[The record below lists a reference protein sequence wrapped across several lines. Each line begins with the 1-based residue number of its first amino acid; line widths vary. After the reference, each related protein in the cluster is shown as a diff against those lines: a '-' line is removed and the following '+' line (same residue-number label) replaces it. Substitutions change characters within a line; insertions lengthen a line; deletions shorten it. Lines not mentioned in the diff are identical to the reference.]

1 MNAMLDTANKP
12 MLQTIPQQ
20 LKSGPANKIG
30 KYEVIR
36 KLGDGATSTVYLAR
50 DPFVGREVAIKL
62 VSQAA
67 LRDSDS
73 GKLMHQLFL
82 NEASLAG
89 KLAHPHIVEIY
100 DAVADEEN
108 AYIVME
114 YVEGGTLQQYT
125 RSDTLLSLGEAVE
138 IIFKCVRAL
147 DFASRLG
154 VIHRDIK
161 PANILTK
168 GDTEIKITDFGAA
181 AMLMTT
187 RTVVDGIGTPAY
199 MSPEQH
205 LNQPL
210 NHQTDIYALG
220 VVMFQLLTG
229 RLPFQADN
237 IAALAHQIL
246 NNDPPNPSE
255 FRREISGGLD
265 AVVRRAIE
273 CDPTKRY
280 QTWQQFATDLVA
292 VAAGGLPQ
300 EKPGATETEKFEAL
314 RTLNFFRVFSDV
326 ELWEVLQFAEWC
338 GVAEG
343 ETIMHEGDP
352 GEFFCVVASGTVR
365 VARGENLLAVLG
377 AGECFG
383 EMAYLGD
390 GGGTRTADVVAAS
403 EVQMLMIPVVAL
415 ERAGNMTRLNFERA
429 FLRALIS
436 RLKIANSKIT
446 AT

>member
-1 MNAMLDTANKP
+1 MLDTSNQP
-12 MLQTIPQQ
+12 MLQTIPQRP
-20 LKSGPANKIG
+20 KAGPASKIG

-36 KLGDGATSTVYLAR
+36 KLGDGATSSVYLAR
-50 DPFVGREVAIKL
+50 DPFADREIAVKL

-73 GKLMHQLFL
+73 GKLTHQLFL

-125 RSDTLLSLGEAVE
+125 RSDNLLALGDTVE

-161 PANILTK
+161 PANILIK
-168 GDTEIKITDFGAA
+168 GDKEIKITDFGSA

-199 MSPEQH
+199 MAPEQH
-205 LNQPL
+205 LNKPL

-220 VVMFQLLTG
+220 VVMFHLLTG

-237 IAALAHQIL
+237 IAGLAHQIL
-246 NNDPPNPSE
+246 NSEPPSASE
-255 FRREISGGLD
+255 FRREISGALD

-273 CDPTKRY
+273 RDPAKRY

-300 EKPGATETEKFEAL
+300 EKPGVTESEKFEAL
-314 RTLNFFRVFSDV
+314 RTLDFFRVFSDV

-343 ETIMHEGDP
+343 ETIMREGEL
-352 GEFFCVVASGTVR
+352 GEFFCVLASGSVR
-365 VARGENLLAVLG
+365 VVRDGNVLAVLG

-403 EVQMLMIPVVAL
+403 ELKMLMIPVAAI
-415 ERAGNMTRLNFERA
+415 ERAGNLTRFNFERA
-429 FLRALIS
+429 FLRALVA
-436 RLKIANSKIT
+436 RLKIANNKIA